1 MEKYTLPHRL
11 SGEKDR
17 LALMSTLLDP
27 VELSWIARLG
37 VGPGSRCLEFGCGN
51 GSISVALARRV
62 APAGQVVASDIDLA
76 FVSHLSGS
84 NLEVRRI
91 DVLEDAI
98 EQRCY
103 DFVTARALL
112 HHLPAAHCRA
122 ASGLRAETRWRIPI
136 HRARY
141 AAMHSDRT
149 ALDERILAGDGW
161 KWSSEAGIDYFIG
174 RKTQPWLASLG
185 LEDVVGEGFT
195 PHFNGGSDWAKY
207 WIETITELAPALET
221 SGHLSPALVQEFMAT
236 YQDPRYWTSVISFVA
251 TWGRVP
257 LS

>member
-112 HHLPAAHCRA
+112 HHLPSPLTAVRRA
-122 ASGLRAETRWRIPI
+122 VSALKPGGVFLSIEPDMLPCTVTEP
-136 HRARY
+136 
-141 AAMHSDRT
+141 HSMN
-149 ALDERILAGDGW
+149 AFWQEWL